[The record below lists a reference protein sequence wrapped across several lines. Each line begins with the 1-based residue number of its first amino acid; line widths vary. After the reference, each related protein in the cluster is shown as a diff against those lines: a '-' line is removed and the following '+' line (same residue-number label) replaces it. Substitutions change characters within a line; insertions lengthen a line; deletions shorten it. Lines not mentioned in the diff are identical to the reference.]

1 MRTIFGELGI
11 LHGRFTITVNT
22 DPYNNTPIIAGSPD
36 LKLSVRQV
44 FGIDSDMEAPA
55 FSERTNHVPEL
66 DNAYQF
72 DPDTTLAIL
81 AGFTYN
87 RRVMIQGYHG
97 TGKSTHIEQVA
108 ARLNWP
114 CIRINLDSHI
124 SRIDLIGKDAII
136 LRDGKQV
143 TEFREGILPW
153 ALQNPAA
160 LVFDEYDAGRPDVM
174 FVIQRILEIDGKLT
188 LLDQNK
194 IIRPNPYF
202 RLFSTANTVGLG
214 DTTGLYHGTQQINQG
229 QMDRWNILVTLNYL
243 EHSDEVAIVLA
254 KCPNYNSNE
263 GKKKLASMVE
273 LARLTRTGFMNGDI
287 STVMSPR
294 TVITWAEN
302 TDIFG
307 DIGFA
312 FRLTF
317 LNKCDE
323 VERPVIAEYFQR
335 AMGDELSEITDRLI
349 SSE

>member
-1 MRTIFGELGI
+1 MNDIAELSPTSAIDLPDTTISAREAFELDI
-11 LHGRFTITVNT
+11 
-22 DPYNNTPIIAGSPD
+22 DM
-36 LKLSVRQV
+36 QV
-44 FGIDSDMEAPA
+44 PA
-55 FSERTNHVPEL
+55 FSVRTEHVP
-66 DNAYQF
+66 DIDTAYKF
-72 DPDTTLAIL
+72 DRETTLAIL

-114 CIRINLDSHI
+114 CIRVNLDSHI
-124 SRIDLIGKDAII
+124 SRIDLIGKDAIV
-136 LRDGKQV
+136 LRDGKQI

-153 ALQNPAA
+153 ALQHACA

-174 FVIQRILEIDGKLT
+174 FVIQRVLEVEGKLT
-188 LLDQNK
+188 LLDQNRV
-194 IIRPNPYF
+194 IRPHPAF
-202 RLFSTANTVGLG
+202 RLFATANTVGLG

-229 QMDRWNILVTLNYL
+229 QMDRWNIVATLNYL
-243 EHSDEVAIVLA
+243 PHAQESAIVLA
-254 KCPNYNSNE
+254 KLRIDPKDAPA
-263 GKKKLASMVE
+263 KKQVENMVALAE
-273 LARLTRTGFMNGDI
+273 LTRAGFINGDL

-302 TDIFG
+302 ARIFG

-323 VERPVIAEYFQR
+323 AERTTVAEYFQR
-335 AMGDELSEITDRLI
+335 CFNAEVSTGLMPGRKSA
-349 SSE
+349 